1 MVVCNLITMHGNSA
15 LRGVS
20 YYSVV
25 IYLAQEK
32 GYGLHSCYN
41 IELFFICFFN
51 GVHGSSTR
59 KKEIIHYYGNT
70 WSMS

>member
-20 YYSVV
+20 YYNVV

-41 IELFFICFFN
+41 IELFSFTFLMEFMD
-51 GVHGSSTR
+51 HR
-59 KKEIIHYYGNT
+59 LEKKK
-70 WSMS
+70 